1 MEIVVLLT
9 IALVLRLINLNQSL
23 WLDEAVQA
31 ITAKES
37 FGYIF
42 QEIVGDFHPP
52 LYHFLMHFWVR
63 VFGSSEIALR
73 IPSVIFGVLTV
84 WVVYKIAQ
92 ELSVISGQGSVGGK
106 IPTTVNRSLA
116 AIAALFMATA
126 PFHIYYSQEARMYSM
141 TCFFASLSMYY
152 FLKVIGDRVSATS
165 EKPITSSRLLMAEYL
180 ISSALLI
187 YSDYY
192 GFLIVLSQGIYLL
205 IKRKY
210 KYLILNTFFLILI
223 FVPWL
228 PMFLKQVNAGITAT
242 HILPEWGELVNLSF
256 FKALPLTFVKF
267 SLGRITIFDKRL
279 YFAIS
284 SLLVGIYGFFIIGGF
299 SYQLSVIRDRYL
311 AIEKKRQI
319 TGNWSLIAIWTWF
332 FVPLIL
338 AWGASLFVPNY
349 QPFRLLLIIPAFYLL
364 LAFGISSFKNKT
376 VQIALFSFVVI
387 TNLLSA
393 SFYYFNP
400 FFQREDWK
408 GVADYVIRKNAL
420 AVLPSETSFWPLRYY
435 DSQNKI
441 EIAFG
446 SRGIEKVGSKPLNIA
461 SSEKVFYIR
470 YLVPLF
476 DPHEK
481 ILKHLE
487 ELNYS
492 KIKETSFN
500 QIPVWEYQRSNQ

>member
-1 MEIVVLLT
+1 MIFLILLL
-9 IALVLRLINLNQSL
+9 ALILRLINLNQSL

-73 IPSVIFGVLTV
+73 MPSVIFGVLTV

-92 ELSVISGQGSVGGK
+92 ELSVISDRGSMDGK
-106 IPTTVNRSLA
+106 TPITDNQSLA
-116 AIAALFMATA
+116 AITALFMATA
-126 PFHIYYSQEARMYSM
+126 PFHVYYSQEARMYSI

-152 FLKVIGDRVSATS
+152 FLKVVGDRVSATS
-165 EKPITSSRLLMAEYL
+165 EKPITSSRLLMAKYL

-192 GFLIVLSQGIYLL
+192 GFLVVLSQGIYLL

-210 KYLILNTFFLILI
+210 KYLIFNTFFLTLI

-267 SLGRITIFDKRL
+267 SLGRISFANKIFYGLLSLSIFTL
-279 YFAIS
+279 YAPLI
-284 SLLVGIYGFFIIGGF
+284 IRGFKK
-299 SYQLSVIRDRYL
+299 
-311 AIEKKRQI
+311 EKTNI
-319 TGNWSLIAIWTWF
+319 LILWMA
-332 FVPLIL
+332 VPLL
-338 AWGASLFVPNY
+338 LSWVASLFVPNF
-349 QPFRLLLIIPAFYLL
+349 QPFRLLLIIPAFYLV
-364 LAFGISSFKNKT
+364 LAFGISSFNNKT
-376 VQIALFSFVVI
+376 VQIALFSFVVV

-481 ILKHLE
+481 ILSELE
-487 ELNYS
+487 SSNYS

-500 QIPVWEYQRSNQ
+500 QIEVWEYGLTD